1 MEFFCGTGFT
11 RPVRL
16 CEETRRFAYES
27 LHGKYGDDAKT
38 TPHVSVDNIYGFDD
52 MLDYERY
59 TCCIDAIVRE
69 CPLRFVEGERIIGA
83 ATLGAAIGHVVPAVR
98 NGSYAFGSVG
108 IPFFNLRFYCF
119 FAYSPLPIAFLPQLH
134 SLFVTFYN

>member
-83 ATLGAAIGHVVPAVR
+83 ATLMWCRPSGTARMRSARSAMSRSALTGYSKSGFRGSCR
-98 NGSYAFGSVG
+98 N
-108 IPFFNLRFYCF
+108 
-119 FAYSPLPIAFLPQLH
+119 
-134 SLFVTFYN
+134 